1 MRSEQ
6 LLLNWK
12 MNALIT
18 ILIMTITT
26 WACGVFFSY
35 HENNINIAITYVLST
50 VLISRFTTGYVWG
63 VLASFAAAVCLNYAF
78 TYPYMDLNFSVTNY
92 TITFIGMLLISVTT
106 TILTAGL
113 KERNRILSEREKFL
127 MEAEKENMR
136 ANLLRAISHDLRTPL
151 TAIIGMADAY
161 GENSEFLDEDHKHT
175 MVKNI
180 SEEANWLMN
189 MVENLLSVTR
199 IRDGAVKVN
208 TTMEPVEEV
217 MAEAVIKFR
226 KRMKAIGNIGIQINV
241 QAPDKFIMAPMDAML
256 IEQVIINLLEN
267 AVYHSGSTD
276 PIDFFAN
283 VEEDQIYFHIRDYGK
298 GIDME
303 LLDHLMTGEELTP
316 SMSTD
321 YHKGMGIGLTIC
333 RTIIE
338 AHNGSINAK
347 NHDLGAE
354 MEFSLPLLFE
364 GGGGAKRASRERT
377 IYKCLNN
384 RFLL

>member
-12 MNALIT
+12 INALIT
-18 ILIMTITT
+18 ILIMAITT
-26 WACGVFFSY
+26 WICAVFFNYYGNS
-35 HENNINIAITYVLST
+35 INVAITYMLST

-63 VLASFAAAVCLNYAF
+63 VIASFVAAVCLNYAF
-78 TYPYMDLNFSVTNY
+78 TYPYMDLNFSVAAY
-92 TITFIGMLLISVTT
+92 TITFIGMLVISVTT

-113 KERNRILSEREKFL
+113 KETNRILREREKFL
-127 MEAEKENMR
+127 LEAEKENMR

-161 GENSEFLDEDHKHT
+161 GENSEFLDEDHKLT

-217 MAEAVIKFR
+217 MAEAVIKFK

-267 AVYHSGSTD
+267 AVYHSGSTQ

-283 VEEDQIYFHIRDYGK
+283 VKEDQIYFHIRDYGK
-298 GIDME
+298 GINME
-303 LLDHLMTGEELTP
+303 LLDQLMRGEELALN
-316 SMSTD
+316 MSTD

-338 AHNGSINAK
+338 AHNGSIDAK

-354 MEFSLPLLFE
+354 MEFSLPLLFFE
-364 GGGGAKRASRERT
+364 GGGER
-377 IYKCLNN
+377 NG
-384 RFLL
+384 